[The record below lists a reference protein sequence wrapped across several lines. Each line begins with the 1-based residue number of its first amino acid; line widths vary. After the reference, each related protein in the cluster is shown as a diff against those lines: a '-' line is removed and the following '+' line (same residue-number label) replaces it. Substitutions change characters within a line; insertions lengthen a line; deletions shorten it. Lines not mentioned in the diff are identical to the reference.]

1 MKVLPIKLS
10 SIFFKLA
17 IVFLLIMLPL
27 SILGLYLNYSS
38 STTVKEQIEQ
48 SLKSRLHN
56 YVRGMDADF
65 QRMLRLRNEL
75 LADSDLQTL
84 SYAKHHL
91 SDYLYA
97 QAVLRIQE
105 KLRLLQASSLY
116 MADISV
122 YLPRIQRNISSRGFI
137 ALPVEDEIA
146 ALKQSTL
153 SSPIVFWNN
162 QYVIGGSYPGTYGIE
177 DSDDEP
183 FLILKLSVS
192 EDFLQQSLDEVHNT
206 KRGGG
211 MLLQADKQWKI
222 VSGNDQM
229 QALAERLIPHI
240 ASESMEQFQNGSFS
254 VTADHVAYTVIYEK
268 SSVLNT
274 VMAVFLPEAETLG
287 PLTKYRYWYW
297 IITLTSVVI
306 VIIFSYW
313 IYRIIHQPIQ
323 RMVVAFRKLEKGNL
337 NVSLKHSQ
345 EDEFAYLYEQFNM
358 MSSKLQLL
366 VHEVY
371 EEKIRSQQSELKQLQ
386 SQINPHFL
394 YNSYF
399 VLHRV
404 AQMHDTDTVIRL
416 SRHLGE
422 YFRYIT
428 RNGADE
434 IALAQEIRHTHSYM
448 EIQMLRYSR
457 RIQTICEELP
467 DSCKEVLVPR
477 LVLQPI
483 LENAYEHGLENKM
496 AGGIVKM
503 SFSSTDELLQ
513 ITVEDNGDDLSD
525 RQIEIIAMELKLE
538 EHVETTG
545 MLNVHRRL
553 QLKFGKKY
561 GLSVSRSSLGGLC
574 VEAAIPITKGT

>member
-17 IVFLLIMLPL
+17 IAFLLIMLPL

-65 QRMLRLRNEL
+65 QRIMRLRNEL

-84 SYAKHHL
+84 SYAKHNL

-97 QAVLRIQE
+97 QAILRIQE

-116 MADISV
+116 MDDISV

-153 SSPIVFWNN
+153 SSPIVFWND
-162 QYVIGGSYPGTYGIE
+162 QYLIGGSYPGTYGIE

-206 KRGGG
+206 KLGGG
-211 MLLQADKQWKI
+211 MLMQADKQWKI
-222 VSGNDQM
+222 VSGSDPM
-229 QALAERLIPHI
+229 HALAESLIPHI
-240 ASESMEQFQNGSFS
+240 AGESLEQFQNGSFS
-254 VTADHVAYTVIYEK
+254 ITAGRVAYTVIYEK

-345 EDEFAYLYEQFNM
+345 EDEFAYLYQQFNV

-434 IALAQEIRHTHSYM
+434 IALAQEVRHTHSYI

-457 RIQTICEELP
+457 RIQTICEEFP
-467 DSCKEVLVPR
+467 DNCKEVLVPR

-513 ITVEDNGDDLSD
+513 ITVEDNGEDLSD
-525 RQIEIIAMELKLE
+525 RQIERIAMELKLE

-553 QLKFGKKY
+553 QLKFGKQY